1 MPLSPVAAPRDG
13 IVSFRK
19 VPTSNSPAIP
29 RPENQPP
36 RKETLPRKAVLRGR
50 QRFQGLFDGGRR
62 LGNRI
67 LTFLV
72 LPVAPPESG
81 KVAFITPKKLGE
93 AVVRNRLRRQLREIY
108 RRHLPLLASRPPSDL
123 IVLAKSEALKLDFSA
138 LERNFLELYAK
149 LAEKVKSS

>member
-1 MPLSPVAAPRDG
+1 
-13 IVSFRK
+13 
-19 VPTSNSPAIP
+19 
-29 RPENQPP
+29 
-36 RKETLPRKAVLRGR
+36 
-50 QRFQGLFDGGRR
+50 
-62 LGNRI
+62 
-67 LTFLV
+67 
-72 LPVAPPESG
+72 
-81 KVAFITPKKLGE
+81 VAFITPKKLGE